1 MINLSNL
8 IKHYHHFLPTL
19 AVGEVGVDAGHE
31 RAGHLHHLRQGRQVG
46 AAAVA
51 PIRVELLGAAGAR
64 KDLRREEEVQHQVGG
79 EGRQVLVHRLQTAHR
94 RGRGGGG
101 AGGGGGDISQV
112 KVL

>member
-8 IKHYHHFLPTL
+8 IKHYSFFLITL

-31 RAGHLHHLRQGRQVG
+31 RAGHLHHLRQGRQVR
-46 AAAVA
+46 ATPVA

-101 AGGGGGDISQV
+101 AG
-112 KVL
+112 